1 VCVCVCVVVTVHNY
15 DHKRV
20 RDVPGMHTML
30 IHQYVQDQS
39 LWQTRLLGADS
50 GATRPSH
57 PHLPYMPSMPYMH
70 TDETRLIGATI
81 YAKYASKRD
90 QACLAYLPQMP

>member
-1 VCVCVCVVVTVHNY
+1 MCVCVCVVVTVHNY

-39 LWQTRLLGADS
+39 PWQTRLLGADS